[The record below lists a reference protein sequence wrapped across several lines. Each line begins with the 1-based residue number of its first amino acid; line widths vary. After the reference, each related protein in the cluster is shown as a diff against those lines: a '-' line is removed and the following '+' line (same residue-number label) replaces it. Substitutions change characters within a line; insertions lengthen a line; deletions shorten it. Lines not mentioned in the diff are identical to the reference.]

1 MLGIEFERAL
11 NPNSIYNV
19 GFEKSSDMT
28 TDQWNHALAQPSD
41 TAKFAAAMKE
51 NLSRISV
58 INGSSTDIEKMM
70 ADCIDRFISGSVEK
84 SIDHLL
90 DEVGK

>member
-1 MLGIEFERAL
+1 
-11 NPNSIYNV
+11 
-19 GFEKSSDMT
+19 MT
-28 TDQWNHALAQPSD
+28 ADQWNRALAQPFD

-58 INGSSTDIEKMM
+58 INGYSIDIEKMM
-70 ADCIDRFISGSVEK
+70 ADCIDRFISGSMEE
-84 SIDHLL
+84 SIDPLL